1 MSKNNIK
8 KNFKETSKW
17 DKIFTVQMIQQKLVS
32 IINEHIINS

>member
-8 KNFKETSKW
+8 KIFKETSKW